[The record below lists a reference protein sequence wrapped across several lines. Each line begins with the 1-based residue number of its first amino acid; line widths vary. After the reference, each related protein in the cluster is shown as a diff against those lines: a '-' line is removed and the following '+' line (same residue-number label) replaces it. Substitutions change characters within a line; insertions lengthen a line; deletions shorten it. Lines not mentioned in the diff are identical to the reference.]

1 VVPKP
6 RDREPLRLK
15 PSVTP
20 NVSTAFGMLSAI
32 AFDDEAIFEADKIG
46 DVGADR
52 NLPAPLRRLQPP
64 TSQETPQRLFSV
76 RLLNTQRASTRLGG
90 WRNEM
95 MMNRHDLLIFLS
107 SRAPSPLAGE
117 GVAEGDG

>member
-1 VVPKP
+1 VVPKT

-20 NVSTAFGMLSAI
+20 NVSTIFGMLRAV
-32 AFDDEAIFEADKIG
+32 AFDDETMLETDKIG
-46 DVGADR
+46 DVGADG
-52 NLPAPLRRLQPP
+52 NMSAPLRRLQSPA
-64 TSQETPQRLFSV
+64 SQETPQRPFRV
-76 RLLNTQRASTRLGG
+76 RLLNTQRASTRLGN

-95 MMNRHDLLIFLS
+95 MMNHHDLLILLS